1 MIFLIKKSRGRVKI
15 MKKRRHKLILDLIN
29 RYDIGTQDELLALL
43 RDEGCD
49 VTQATV
55 SRDVKELRLLKTLGA
70 NGVYKYSVE
79 RANDTGYSGMFD
91 ALFQSAMTK
100 VDYAGNICV
109 IKCSPGLAGAACATI
124 DAMNVHEVVG
134 TIAGDDTIFMLCR
147 TSDEAQGVA
156 EALNR
161 MIGR

>member
-1 MIFLIKKSRGRVKI
+1 
-15 MKKRRHKLILDLIN
+15 MKKKRHKLILELIEK
-29 RYDIGTQDELLALL
+29 YDIGTQEELLVML
-43 RDEGCD
+43 REKGCD

-55 SRDVKELRLLKTLGA
+55 SRDVKELRLLKTLSS
-70 NGVYKYSVE
+70 NGIYKYSVE
-79 RANDTGYSGMFD
+79 KVADNGYAGIFD

-100 VDYAGNICV
+100 VDYAGNVCV

-147 TSDEAQGVA
+147 TPDEAHGVC

>member
-1 MIFLIKKSRGRVKI
+1 
-15 MKKRRHKLILDLIN
+15 MKKKRHKLILDLISQ
-29 RYDIGTQDELLALL
+29 YDIGTQEELLELL
-43 RDEGCD
+43 REKGCE

-55 SRDVKELRLLKTLGA
+55 SRDVKELRLLKTQGA
-70 NGVYKYSVE
+70 NGIYKYTVE
-79 RANDTGYSGMFD
+79 PTGEPGYTGIFD

>member
-1 MIFLIKKSRGRVKI
+1 
-15 MKKRRHKLILDLIN
+15 MKKRRHKLILELIEK
-29 RYDIGTQDELLALL
+29 YDIGTQEELLQMLCE
-43 RDEGCD
+43 RGCD

-55 SRDVKELRLLKTLGA
+55 SRDVKELRLLKALGA
-70 NGVYKYSVE
+70 NGVYKYSIE
-79 RANDTGYSGMFD
+79 KTTDNGYTGMFD

-147 TSDEAQGVA
+147 TPDEARGVA

>member
-1 MIFLIKKSRGRVKI
+1 
-15 MKKRRHKLILDLIN
+15 MKKRRHKLILDLIEQ
-29 RYDIGTQDELLALL
+29 YDVGTQEDLLALL
-43 RDEGCD
+43 RDRGYD

-70 NGVYKYSVE
+70 NGVYKYTVE
-79 RANDTGYSGMFD
+79 NTKNTGYSGMFD

-124 DAMNVHEVVG
+124 DVMNVHDIVG

-147 TSDEAQGVA
+147 TTDEAQGVA
-156 EALNR
+156 AALKR
-161 MIGR
+161 MIKN

>member
-1 MIFLIKKSRGRVKI
+1 
-15 MKKRRHKLILDLIN
+15 MKKKRHQLILQLIEQ
-29 RYDIGTQDELLALL
+29 YDIGTQDELLSML
-43 RDEGCD
+43 REQGCD

-55 SRDVKELRLLKTLGA
+55 SRDVKELRLLKVLGS
-70 NGVYKYSVE
+70 GGIYKYSVQKKKE
-79 RANDTGYSGMFD
+79 TGYTDMFD
-91 ALFQSAMTK
+91 VLFQSAMTK

-147 TSDEAQGVA
+147 TEEEAHGVC

>member
-1 MIFLIKKSRGRVKI
+1 
-15 MKKRRHKLILDLIN
+15 MKKRRHKLILDLIEQ
-29 RYDIGTQDELLALL
+29 YEIGTQEELLAML
-43 RDEGCD
+43 RDRGYD

-55 SRDVKELRLLKTLGA
+55 SRDVKELRLVKSQGA
-70 NGVYKYSVE
+70 GGIYKYAVE
-79 RANDTGYSGMFD
+79 RKKSVGYTDMFD

-109 IKCSPGLAGAACATI
+109 IKCSPGLASAACATI
-124 DAMNVHEVVG
+124 DAMNVSEVVG

-147 TSDEAQGVA
+147 TDDEAHGVA

-161 MIGR
+161 MISK

>member
-1 MIFLIKKSRGRVKI
+1 
-15 MKKRRHKLILDLIN
+15 MKKRRHKVILDLIEQ
-29 RYDIGTQDELLALL
+29 YDIGTQDELLVFL
-43 RDEGCD
+43 RDKGFD

-55 SRDVKELRLLKTLGA
+55 SRDVKELRLLKTLGS
-70 NGVYKYSVE
+70 NGVYKYTAEKTVDS
-79 RANDTGYSGMFD
+79 GYSGMFD

>member
-1 MIFLIKKSRGRVKI
+1 
-15 MKKRRHKLILDLIN
+15 MKKKRHKLILELIEK
-29 RYDIGTQDELLALL
+29 YDIGTQEELLVML
-43 RDEGCD
+43 RDKGCD

-70 NGVYKYSVE
+70 NGVYKYTVE
-79 RANDTGYSGMFD
+79 KTKDKGYTDMFD
-91 ALFQSAMTK
+91 ALFQTAMTK

-124 DAMNVHEVVG
+124 DAMNVSEVVG

-147 TSDEAQGVA
+147 TTDEAHGVA

-161 MIGR
+161 MMIR

>member
-1 MIFLIKKSRGRVKI
+1 
-15 MKKRRHKLILDLIN
+15 MKKRRHKLILELIEK
-29 RYDIGTQDELLALL
+29 YDIGTQEELLSML
-43 RDEGCD
+43 RDRGCD

-55 SRDVKELRLLKTLGA
+55 SRDVKELRLLKVLGSA
-70 NGVYKYSVE
+70 GIYKYTVE
-79 RANDTGYSGMFD
+79 KTGDNNYTGMFD

-100 VDYAGNICV
+100 VDFAGNICV

-124 DAMNVHEVVG
+124 DAMNVRDVVG

-147 TSDEAQGVA
+147 TPEEAQSVA
-156 EALNR
+156 EVLNR

>member
-1 MIFLIKKSRGRVKI
+1 
-15 MKKRRHKLILDLIN
+15 MKRKRHKLILELIEK
-29 RYDIGTQDELLALL
+29 YEIGTQEELLQML
-43 RDEGCD
+43 REKGCD

-79 RANDTGYSGMFD
+79 KVPDNSYTGMFET
-91 ALFQSAMTK
+91 LFQSAMTK

-147 TSDEAQGVA
+147 TPDEARGVA

>member
-1 MIFLIKKSRGRVKI
+1 
-15 MKKRRHKLILDLIN
+15 MKKKRHKLILELIEK
-29 RYDIGTQDELLALL
+29 YDIGTQDELLKML
-43 RDEGCD
+43 RDKGCD

-55 SRDVKELRLLKTLGA
+55 SRDIKELRLLKTLSQ
-70 NGVYKYSVE
+70 NGIYKYSVE
-79 RANDTGYSGMFD
+79 KVSDNEYSGMFD

-124 DAMNVHEVVG
+124 DAMNVSEVVG

-147 TSDEAQGVA
+147 TAEEAHDVC

>member
-1 MIFLIKKSRGRVKI
+1 
-15 MKKRRHKLILDLIN
+15 MKKRRHKLILDLISQYN
-29 RYDIGTQDELLALL
+29 IGTQEELLTLL
-43 RDEGCD
+43 RDNGFD

-55 SRDVKELRLLKTLGA
+55 SRDVKELRLLKTLGSD
-70 NGVYKYSVE
+70 GVYKYTVE
-79 RANDTGYSGMFD
+79 HSNDVGYSGMFD

-124 DAMNVHEVVG
+124 DSMNVHEVVG

-147 TSDEAQGVA
+147 TTDEARGVA

>member
-1 MIFLIKKSRGRVKI
+1 
-15 MKKRRHKLILDLIN
+15 MKTRRQEAIIDIIERNEIETQEDLIA
-29 RYDIGTQDELLALL
+29 ELKA
-43 RDEGCD
+43 EGYD

-70 NGVYKYSVE
+70 NGVYKYTVE
-79 RANDTGYSGMFD
+79 AAKNTGYSGMFD

-124 DAMNVHEVVG
+124 DSMNVHDIVG

-147 TSDEAQGVA
+147 TSEEARGVA

>member
-1 MIFLIKKSRGRVKI
+1 MLKEK
-15 MKKRRHKLILDLIN
+15 
-29 RYDIGTQDELLALL
+29 
-43 RDEGCD
+43 GCD

-55 SRDVKELRLLKTLGA
+55 SRDVKELRLLKTQGA
-70 NGVYKYSVE
+70 NGIYKYTVE
-79 RANDTGYSGMFD
+79 KAKDNGYTDMFD
-91 ALFQSAMTK
+91 ALFQTAMTK

-124 DAMNVHEVVG
+124 DAMNVSEVVG

-147 TSDEAQGVA
+147 TTDEAHGVA

-161 MIGR
+161 MMIR

>member
-1 MIFLIKKSRGRVKI
+1 
-15 MKKRRHKLILDLIN
+15 MKKKRHKLILELIEK
-29 RYDIGTQDELLALL
+29 YDIGTQEELLVML
-43 RDEGCD
+43 RDKGCD

-70 NGVYKYSVE
+70 SGVYKYTAE
-79 RANDTGYSGMFD
+79 KATDNGYPGMFD

-147 TSDEAQGVA
+147 TPDEAHGVC

>member
-1 MIFLIKKSRGRVKI
+1 
-15 MKKRRHKLILDLIN
+15 MKKRRHKLILDLIEQ
-29 RYDIGTQDELLALL
+29 YDVGTQEELLALL
-43 RDEGCD
+43 RDRGYD

-70 NGVYKYSVE
+70 NGVYKYTVE
-79 RANDTGYSGMFD
+79 NTKNTGYSGMFD

-124 DAMNVHEVVG
+124 DSMNVHDIVG

-147 TSDEAQGVA
+147 TAEEARGVA

>member
-1 MIFLIKKSRGRVKI
+1 
-15 MKKRRHKLILDLIN
+15 MKKRRHKLILDLIEQ
-29 RYDIGTQDELLALL
+29 YDVGTQEELLALL
-43 RDEGCD
+43 RDKGYD

-70 NGVYKYSVE
+70 NGVYKYTVE
-79 RANDTGYSGMFD
+79 NTKNTGYSGMFD

-124 DAMNVHEVVG
+124 DSMNVHDIVG

-147 TSDEAQGVA
+147 TSEEAQGVA

>member
-1 MIFLIKKSRGRVKI
+1 
-15 MKKRRHKLILDLIN
+15 MKKRRHKAILDLIEQ
-29 RYDIGTQDELLALL
+29 YDIGTQDELLVLL
-43 RDEGCD
+43 REKGFD

-70 NGVYKYSVE
+70 NGIYKYSVE
-79 RANDTGYSGMFD
+79 KNADKGYSDMFD

-109 IKCSPGLAGAACATI
+109 IKCSPGLASAACATI
-124 DAMNVHEVVG
+124 DAMNVSEVVG

-147 TSDEAQGVA
+147 TTDEAQGVA
-156 EALNR
+156 AALKR
-161 MIGR
+161 MIKN

>member
-1 MIFLIKKSRGRVKI
+1 
-15 MKKRRHKLILDLIN
+15 MKKKRHKLILELIEQ
-29 RYDIGTQDELLALL
+29 YDIGTQEELLKML
-43 RDEGCD
+43 RDKGCD

-55 SRDVKELRLLKTLGA
+55 SRDIKELRLLKTLSA
-70 NGVYKYSVE
+70 NGIYKYSVE
-79 RANDTGYSGMFD
+79 KATENGYSGMFD

-124 DAMNVHEVVG
+124 DAMNVSEVVG

-147 TSDEAQGVA
+147 TEEEAHGVC

>member
-1 MIFLIKKSRGRVKI
+1 
-15 MKKRRHKLILDLIN
+15 MKKRRHKLILDLIAQ
-29 RYDIGTQDELLALL
+29 YDVGTQEELLALL
-43 RDEGCD
+43 RDKGCD

-70 NGVYKYSVE
+70 NGVYKYTVE
-79 RANDTGYSGMFD
+79 RTNDTGYSGMFD

-124 DAMNVHEVVG
+124 DSMNVHDIVG

-147 TSDEAQGVA
+147 TAEEARGVA

>member
-1 MIFLIKKSRGRVKI
+1 
-15 MKKRRHKLILDLIN
+15 MKKKRHKLILELIEQ
-29 RYDIGTQDELLALL
+29 YDIGTQDELLSLL
-43 RDEGCD
+43 RDKGYD

-55 SRDVKELRLLKTLGA
+55 SRDVKELRLLKTLSSG
-70 NGVYKYSVE
+70 GIYKYSVE
-79 RANDTGYSGMFD
+79 KVNDNGYTGMFD

-147 TSDEAQGVA
+147 TPDEARGVC

>member
-1 MIFLIKKSRGRVKI
+1 
-15 MKKRRHKLILDLIN
+15 MKKKRHKLILELIEK
-29 RYDIGTQDELLALL
+29 YDIGTQDELLVML
-43 RDEGCD
+43 RDRGCD

-55 SRDVKELRLLKTLGA
+55 SRDVKELRLIKVLGS
-70 NGVYKYSVE
+70 NGIYKYSVE
-79 RANDTGYSGMFD
+79 KVKDNGYAGMFD

-147 TSDEAQGVA
+147 TSDEAHGVA

>member
-1 MIFLIKKSRGRVKI
+1 
-15 MKKRRHKLILDLIN
+15 MKKKRHELILELISK
-29 RYDIGTQDELLALL
+29 YDIGTQEELLALL
-43 RDEGCD
+43 KDKGCD

-55 SRDVKELRLLKTLGA
+55 SRDVKELRLLKVLGS

-79 RANDTGYSGMFD
+79 RSSDGGYAGMFD

-124 DAMNVHEVVG
+124 DSMNVSEVVG

-147 TSDEAQGVA
+147 TPDEAQSVA
-156 EALNR
+156 VALNK

>member
-1 MIFLIKKSRGRVKI
+1 
-15 MKKRRHKLILDLIN
+15 MKKRRQKIILELIEK
-29 RYDIGTQDELLALL
+29 YDIGTQEELLQMLCE
-43 RDEGCD
+43 RGCD

-79 RANDTGYSGMFD
+79 KTTDNGYTGMFD

-147 TSDEAQGVA
+147 TPDEARGVA

>member
-1 MIFLIKKSRGRVKI
+1 
-15 MKKRRHKLILDLIN
+15 MKKRRHKLILELIEQFE
-29 RYDIGTQDELLALL
+29 IGTQEELLAMLKE
-43 RDEGCD
+43 RGYD

-55 SRDVKELRLLKTLGA
+55 SRDVKELRLLKALSSG
-70 NGVYKYSVE
+70 GFYKYTAE
-79 RANDTGYSGMFD
+79 RSRDNGYSGMFD

-109 IKCSPGLAGAACATI
+109 IKCSPGLASAACATI
-124 DAMNVHEVVG
+124 DAMNVSEVVG

-147 TSDEAQGVA
+147 TSDEAHGVA

-161 MIGR
+161 MISR

>member
-1 MIFLIKKSRGRVKI
+1 
-15 MKKRRHKLILDLIN
+15 MKKRRHKLILELIEQF
-29 RYDIGTQDELLALL
+29 DIGTQEELLAML
-43 RDEGCD
+43 RDRGYD

-55 SRDVKELRLLKTLGA
+55 SRDVKELRLLKTLGS

-79 RANDTGYSGMFD
+79 KAKDNGYTGMFD

-124 DAMNVHEVVG
+124 DAMNVSEVVG
-134 TIAGDDTIFMLCR
+134 TIAGDDTIFIITDGEESAELLAKELNKML
-147 TSDEAQGVA
+147 
-156 EALNR
+156 
-161 MIGR
+161 

>member
-1 MIFLIKKSRGRVKI
+1 
-15 MKKRRHKLILDLIN
+15 MKKRRHKLILDLIEQ
-29 RYDIGTQDELLALL
+29 YDVGTQEDLLALL
-43 RDEGCD
+43 RDRGYD

-70 NGVYKYSVE
+70 NGVYKYTVE
-79 RANDTGYSGMFD
+79 NTKNTGYSGMFD

-124 DAMNVHEVVG
+124 DSMNVHDIVG

-147 TSDEAQGVA
+147 TTDEAQGVA
-156 EALNR
+156 AAIKR
-161 MIGR
+161 MIKN

>member
-1 MIFLIKKSRGRVKI
+1 
-15 MKKRRHKLILDLIN
+15 MKKRRHKLILDLIEQ
-29 RYDIGTQDELLALL
+29 YDIGTQEELLVLL
-43 RDEGCD
+43 REKGCD

-79 RANDTGYSGMFD
+79 RANDNGYSGMFD

-100 VDYAGNICV
+100 VDCAGNICV

-124 DAMNVHEVVG
+124 DAMNVSEVVG

-147 TSDEAQGVA
+147 TSDEAHGVA

>member
-1 MIFLIKKSRGRVKI
+1 
-15 MKKRRHKLILDLIN
+15 MKKRRHKLILDLIEQ
-29 RYDIGTQDELLALL
+29 YEIGTQEELLALL
-43 RDEGCD
+43 RDKGYD

-70 NGVYKYSVE
+70 NGVYKYTVE
-79 RANDTGYSGMFD
+79 NTKNTGYSGMFD

-124 DAMNVHEVVG
+124 DSMNVHDIVG

-147 TSDEAQGVA
+147 TAEEARGVA